1 MNKRKLLNVLTD
13 VCYLVIFVFAT
24 VLCIYLRTQMKGASA
39 EVGFGAA
46 LSGVVL
52 VIVLFLAV
60 ICAAM
65 ALVPLMLKTLGIFF
79 DKAWISILCII
90 CDVGLTVMHAALLTN
105 IFSGDTEFSTA
116 LIMLFVCAT
125 LSLTALVLNVLSLTA
140 IFAKKQKSEKE

>member
-1 MNKRKLLNVLTD
+1 MNKRKILNILTD
-13 VCYLVIFVFAT
+13 VCYLIIFVFAT
-24 VLCIYLRTQMKGASA
+24 VLCVYLRAQMKGASA

-60 ICAAM
+60 IYAAM

-90 CDVGLTVMHAALLTN
+90 CDIGLTVMHVALLTN
-105 IFSGDTEFSTA
+105 IFSGDTDFSTA
-116 LIMLFVCAT
+116 LVMLFVCVT

-140 IFAKKQKSEKE
+140 IFAKAKKE